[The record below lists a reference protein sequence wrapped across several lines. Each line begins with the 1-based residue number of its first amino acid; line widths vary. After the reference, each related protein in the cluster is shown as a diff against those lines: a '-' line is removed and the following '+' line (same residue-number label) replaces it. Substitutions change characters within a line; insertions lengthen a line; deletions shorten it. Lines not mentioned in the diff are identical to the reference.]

1 MAARSRRVT
10 LRDLA
15 EETGLSQ
22 SAVSYALRGLR
33 VPVDTQQRVHEAAE
47 RLGYQADP
55 IARALASG
63 RTGTVGLLCESLDD
77 LWQQSVA
84 AAVGTALLG
93 TGNSTLIVDV
103 ANDPDTERREARRL
117 VDQRVDALI
126 TLPADPGA
134 AHWHEIAASV
144 PVISLG
150 DALPHANTAAEIVFD
165 NDRGVRE
172 GLTWFAD
179 AGHQR
184 VAFLTPN
191 LDATPDRP
199 AEQVV
204 RALGHELGL
213 EVAVVPSP
221 FSLDAASAVVQDL
234 LRRDPRPTGF
244 FCLADSIAHGVY
256 DAVREVGLEIPR
268 DVSVIGYDDRPVS
281 RLLHPPLT
289 TFQWPLEDIV
299 RSLVEQVG
307 LAVDAETRGVRIV
320 HVATR
325 MVRGSVGQAPP
336 PSGG

>member
-1 MAARSRRVT
+1 MAARVRRVT

-15 EETGLSQ
+15 EDTGLSQ
-22 SAVSYALRGLR
+22 AAVSYALRGMR
-33 VPVDTQQRVHEAAE
+33 VPEETQTRVREAAE

-84 AAVGTALLG
+84 AALGSALLG
-93 TGNSTLIVDV
+93 TGLSTLIVDV
-103 ANDPDTERREARRL
+103 ANDPATEALEARRL

-126 TLPADPGA
+126 TIPADPGA
-134 AHWHEIAASV
+134 AHWREIAALV
-144 PVISLG
+144 PVISIG
-150 DALPHANTAAEIVFD
+150 DALPHADTAAEIVFD

-172 GLTWFAD
+172 ALTQFAA
-179 AGHQR
+179 AGHRR

-204 RALGHELGL
+204 RSLGRELDL
-213 EVAVVPSP
+213 EVELVTSP
-221 FSLDAASAVVQDL
+221 FDLDAASAVVQDL
-234 LRRDPRPTGF
+234 LRREARPTGF

-256 DAVREVGLEIPR
+256 DAARVVGLRIPE
-268 DVSVIGYDDRPVS
+268 DLSVIGYDDRPVS
-281 RLLHPPLT
+281 RLLQPPLT
-289 TFQWPLEDIV
+289 TFRWPLDDIV
-299 RSLVEQVG
+299 PSVVEHVRR
-307 LAVDAETRGVRIV
+307 AVDEGVRGVRIV

-325 MVRGSVGQAPP
+325 MVRGSVRQAPFTHP
-336 PSGG
+336 

>member
-33 VPVDTQQRVHEAAE
+33 VPEDTQQRVREAAE

-117 VDQRVDALI
+117 VDQRVDVLI

-134 AHWHEIAASV
+134 AHWREIAASV

-172 GLTWFAD
+172 GLT
-179 AGHQR
+179 
-184 VAFLTPN
+184 
-191 LDATPDRP
+191 
-199 AEQVV
+199 
-204 RALGHELGL
+204 
-213 EVAVVPSP
+213 
-221 FSLDAASAVVQDL
+221 
-234 LRRDPRPTGF
+234 
-244 FCLADSIAHGVY
+244 
-256 DAVREVGLEIPR
+256 
-268 DVSVIGYDDRPVS
+268 
-281 RLLHPPLT
+281 
-289 TFQWPLEDIV
+289 
-299 RSLVEQVG
+299 
-307 LAVDAETRGVRIV
+307 
-320 HVATR
+320 
-325 MVRGSVGQAPP
+325 
-336 PSGG
+336 

>member
-15 EETGLSQ
+15 AETGLSQ

-33 VPVDTQQRVHEAAE
+33 VPEETQQRVQEAAD

-84 AAVGTALLG
+84 AAVGAALLR
-93 TGNSTLIVDV
+93 TGISTLIVDV
-103 ANDPDTERREARRL
+103 ANDPETERSEARRL
-117 VDQRVDALI
+117 VDQRVDVLI
-126 TLPADPGA
+126 TIPAAPGA
-134 AHWHEIAASV
+134 EHWREVADTV

-150 DALPHANTAAEIVFD
+150 DALPHASTAAEIVFD
-165 NDRGVRE
+165 NDLGVRE
-172 GLTWFAD
+172 GLTQFATM
-179 AGHQR
+179 GHRR

-204 RALGHELGL
+204 RSLGRELGL
-213 EVAVVPSP
+213 EVAVVPTP
-221 FSLDAASAVVQDL
+221 FGLDAASVVVQEL
-234 LRRDPRPTGF
+234 LRRDPRPTAF

-256 DAVREVGLEIPR
+256 DAAREVGLEIPG
-268 DVSVIGYDDRPVS
+268 DLSVIGYDDRPVS
-281 RLLHPPLT
+281 RLLNPPLT
-289 TFQWPLEDIV
+289 TFRWPLDDIV
-299 RSLVEQVG
+299 RSLVEQVR
-307 LAVDAETRGVRIV
+307 LAVEEGTRGVRTV

-325 MVRGSVGQAPP
+325 MVRGSVQAAP
-336 PSGG
+336 